1 MSALTLAALGLA
13 LAAANGGT
21 RRLGD
26 LGDRRPTVPEHA
38 RRSGRLHDGPAA
50 TPEDGRRPVAH
61 HGGTATGHRYGKRG
75 GEDHEGSGPPSERR
89 LRTPM
94 GRQAAGRRKA
104 RPAPARLA
112 AGALGLAVALV
123 AGGGVGVAAGVLAAF
138 GADRML
144 RTLEPGGVRRRRE
157 SRQAELPLVLDL
169 LGVCLRAG
177 TPLVAAQETVAEALP
192 GPFSADLRVVAG
204 LQRLGSGP
212 AAAWAEFASDPDLAP
227 VARAVSRSAESGS
240 RLAAAFERLATDRR
254 TALAAAGQARARR
267 AGVIAMG
274 PLGLCFLPAFVSLGI
289 VPIVLSLATTV
300 LP

>member
-13 LAAANGGT
+13 LAAANGDT

-26 LGDRRPTVPEHA
+26 LADRRPSVPEDA
-38 RRSGRLHDGPAA
+38 RRSGRLRGGPAA
-50 TPEDGRRPVAH
+50 TSEDGRRPVAQH
-61 HGGTATGHRYGKRG
+61 SGTATGRRHGAQG
-75 GEDHEGSGPPSERR
+75 GEDHEGSGPPVRRR
-89 LRTPM
+89 LGAPM
-94 GRQAAGRRKA
+94 GRRTAGRRKA
-104 RPAPARLA
+104 RPTPAWLA
-112 AGALGLAVALV
+112 AAALGLAVALV

-138 GADRML
+138 GAGRML

-169 LGVCLRAG
+169 LAVCLRAG
-177 TPLVAAQETVAEALP
+177 TPLVAALETVAELP
-192 GPFSADLRVVAG
+192 GPFSADLRVVSG

-212 AAAWAEFASDPDLAP
+212 AAAWAELASDPDLAP

-267 AGVIAMG
+267 AGVIAMA